1 MTNEELLAALSVQ
14 FDGINKNFEAVNQR
28 LDNLDTRMDRM
39 AFFVLG
45 LAMSSWQ
52 SVSRVTTR
60 STLPSTAASRRP
72 KAAEAMA
79 LAV

>member
-1 MTNEELLAALSVQ
+1 MGTQTVAPSSMVAWLKMRTSSSASGMTAWTWA
-14 FDGINKNFEAVNQR
+14 
-28 LDNLDTRMDRM
+28 RM

-45 LAMSSWQ
+45 SAMSSWQ